1 MRLFIGIELP
11 VELKDSLLQ
20 FQSELKS
27 LGVNGYWKSQE
38 NFHITLEFLGELE
51 RGRIGLIEEVLFK
64 VAKNNPPFKVSLG
77 GIGAFPSFNRPHTLW
92 TTLGG
97 SLEGLNRLRDEIHID
112 LAERG
117 FVLENRQ
124 FKPHITLA
132 SRPVLAKADL
142 SSVYTRVL
150 GEFTVS
156 EVALFES
163 SVILGKRVYSALHK
177 ASLGHSSISN

>member
-11 VELKDSLLQ
+11 LELKESLLQ

-27 LGVNGYWKSQE
+27 HGVNGYWKSQE

-51 RGRIGLIEEVLFK
+51 REKIGLVKEILFK
-64 VAKNNPPFKVSLG
+64 AAKNNPPFKVSLG
-77 GIGAFPSFNRPHTLW
+77 GIGAFPSFKHPHTLW
-92 TTLGG
+92 TALGG
-97 SLEGLNRLRDEIHID
+97 SLDGLHRLRDDIHND
-112 LAERG
+112 LAESG
-117 FVLENRQ
+117 FNLENRQ

-132 SRPVLAKADL
+132 SRPVLAEADL
-142 SSVYTRVL
+142 SSVCPRVL

-163 SVILGKRVYSALHK
+163 SVILGKRVYTALHK
-177 ASLGHSSISN
+177 ASLGYSSFSN